1 MKKYITILAL
11 CFAIKAN
18 SQSVD
23 TVKAAIFIKPIL
35 VNAMTKDTA
44 YQVTW
49 SAFNV
54 SNDTTQGCNTYV
66 QMFNAK
72 AKKVLEFNCPIPSVV
87 KNKWGLNDDVITD
100 YIFLTFGIT
109 KK

>member
-1 MKKYITILAL
+1 MKHALTIIGLAFTL
-11 CFAIKAN
+11 NASA
-18 SQSVD
+18 QSID

-66 QMFNAK
+66 QMFNSK

>member
-1 MKKYITILAL
+1 MKKIATIIAVMF
-11 CFAIKAN
+11 CISASA
-18 SQSVD
+18 QSID
-23 TVKAAIFIKPIL
+23 TVQAAIFIKPVV

-72 AKKVLEFNCPIPSVV
+72 AKKVLEFNCPIPSAV